1 MKSTKKANK
10 DAYERAKQAEQDA
23 LAAQDALTKTSMQA
37 QTDMDATKK
46 ANKDAYEWAKQA
58 EQNALAARAAQ
69 VKTSMQAQT
78 DTWRQRRKPTKML
91 MKEPSK
97 LNKMHLPLEL
107 L

>member
-46 ANKDAYEWAKQA
+46 ANKDAYE
-58 EQNALAARAAQ
+58 
-69 VKTSMQAQT
+69 
-78 DTWRQRRKPTKML
+78 
-91 MKEPSK
+91 
-97 LNKMHLPLEL
+97 
-107 L
+107 